1 MSMND
6 MHRDPAMYDASTDP
20 ALIELAKNLS
30 TCKATA
36 EEVWEAFQNA
46 EPEQQLCVI
55 CLLEVSTPGEPL
67 MELKR
72 DAVNR
77 LLAKVG
83 SPLTV

>member
-1 MSMND
+1 MSMTT
-6 MHRDPAMYDASTDP
+6 MQREPAMYDATKDP
-20 ALIELAKNLS
+20 AMIEAVNQIPRCEVS
-30 TCKATA
+30 A
-36 EEVWEAFQNA
+36 EEVMKAFHNA

-55 CLLEVSTPGEPL
+55 CLLEAYSPDESL